1 MICRIVRPDLVVL
14 PLSAGDTITVK
25 KRLSSGEERKMIR
38 RGISYTAE
46 GVRSFDPIDGGVSKI
61 LAYLVDWTFHGLDG
75 TLVPIRDQPPS
86 VVEAAL
92 DLLDPGSYTEV
103 LRAIEA
109 HEAAMTAEREAE
121 KKTPSG
127 APASSAI
134 SPSPAA
140 AAGAMS
146 GS

>member
-86 VVEAAL
+86 VVEA
-92 DLLDPGSYTEV
+92 EV

-109 HEAAMTAEREAE
+109 HEATMTAEREAE
-121 KKTPSG
+121 KKTQSG
-127 APASSAI
+127 APASSVI